1 MTDIR
6 DFVGKVQVKFSDAV
20 IAATSSAR
28 TAETTEGV
36 RYLIPIRDIYMEF
49 FDRSDERA
57 QTPMGPGSLWNV
69 SAVGEAADNV
79 LVLFETAEDAPQ
91 LVGYGFFQSDA
102 VDVHIE
108 EKPDPAHDP
117 RFNR

>member
-28 TAETTEGV
+28 TAETTEGG
-36 RYLIPIRDIYMEF
+36 RYLISIRDIYMEF

-69 SAVGEAADNV
+69 SAVGEAADKRAR
-79 LVLFETAEDAPQ
+79 LVRDGGRRTPAGRLRLFPVRRRRRSHRGKAGSRP
-91 LVGYGFFQSDA
+91 
-102 VDVHIE
+102 
-108 EKPDPAHDP
+108 
-117 RFNR
+117 